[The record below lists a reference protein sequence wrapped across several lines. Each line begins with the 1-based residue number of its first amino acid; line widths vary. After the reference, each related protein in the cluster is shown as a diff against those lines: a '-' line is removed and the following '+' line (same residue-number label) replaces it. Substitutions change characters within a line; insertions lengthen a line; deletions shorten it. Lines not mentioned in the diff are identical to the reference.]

1 MQKTGFAL
9 FAFMFLLSVIFV
21 SSQVQAAQISEK
33 VLEDLES
40 NDQTRVLIVL
50 ESGISKTEFF
60 NLANSVDS
68 ENKDVFFPYVIS
80 AELAKSEIISLAK
93 DNRISRIELD
103 YQFEANLQDSVGIV
117 GAVDSWEKNV
127 NSIPLDGTGETVC
140 VVDTGIDFTH
150 PDISSK
156 NVLGCNL
163 DCVYGDSEG
172 HCNYNCTETDLNG
185 HGTHVAGIAGASGG
199 ITGIGRG
206 VNLIGAKVFEGNS
219 SSSGSIVPMLRAM
232 DWCTK
237 NSDDYNISVISMS
250 IGTDG
255 TFTDYC
261 DYFSPITS
269 QIVNAAVAKNISVVV
284 SSGNGGSNTGISL
297 PACMQNAIAV
307 SATFKNDD
315 VWSGSNYN
323 ALVKLFA
330 PGVGINST
338 TIGPNRYSIR
348 TGTSAST
355 PMVSA
360 SIAILNQYMD
370 SLSLPVWEP
379 KDFENLLYENGN
391 QFTIDGYNFTR
402 LNVNDALLSIDYL
415 VPEVSLVSPV
425 DDSRIISRN
434 PPINVE
440 FVCNTADWQ
449 LSELTLKVFD
459 EFGNLVFT
467 ETKSVE
473 GIFSEGHFFVD
484 LGIGT
489 YDWHCES
496 VDTKGNEGVSQ
507 SYNLTISR
515 FGTSGSL
522 NRLVPWNI
530 TKYP

>member
-9 FAFMFLLSVIFV
+9 FAFMFLLSVALV
-21 SSQVQAAQISEK
+21 SSQAQAAQISEK
-33 VLEDLES
+33 VLEDLGS
-40 NDQTRVLIVL
+40 NGQTRVLIVF
-50 ESGISKTEFF
+50 EPGISKVEFF
-60 NLANSVDS
+60 DIANNVGSGT
-68 ENKDVFFPYVIS
+68 KDVFFPYVIS
-80 AELAKSEIISLAK
+80 AELERSKIISLAK

-103 YQFEANLQDSVGIV
+103 YQFEANLQDSVEIV

-127 NSIPLDGTGETVC
+127 NSISLDGTGETVC

-172 HCNYNCTETDLNG
+172 HCTYNCTETDLNG
-185 HGTHVAGIAGASGG
+185 HGTHVAGIAGAYGG

-206 VNLIGAKVFEGNS
+206 VGLIGAKVFEGNS
-219 SSSGSIVPMLRAM
+219 SSGGMLPVLRAL
-232 DWCTK
+232 DWCTQ
-237 NSDDYNISVISMS
+237 NSDAYNISVISMS
-250 IGTDG
+250 LGSDG

-261 DYFSPITS
+261 DSFSTPTS
-269 QIVNAAVAKNISVVV
+269 QLVNAAVAKNISVVV
-284 SSGNGGSNTGISL
+284 SSGNGGSNTGISF
-297 PACMQNAIAV
+297 PACLQNAIPV
-307 SATFKNDD
+307 SATFKDD
-315 VWSGSNYN
+315 SMWSGSNYN
-323 ALVKLFA
+323 SLVKLFA

-338 TIGPNRYSIR
+338 TIGFNGYSIR
-348 TGTSAST
+348 TGTSASA

-370 SLSLPVWEP
+370 SLSLPAWNP
-379 KDFENLLYENGN
+379 KDFENLLYENGK

-425 DDSRIISRN
+425 DESRIIARN
-434 PPINVE
+434 PPVNVE

-459 EFGNLVFT
+459 DLGNEVFT
-467 ETKSVE
+467 ETRSAE
-473 GIFSEGHFFVD
+473 GTFSEEHFFTD
-484 LGIGT
+484 LGVGS
-489 YDWHCES
+489 YNWYCKS

-515 FGTSGSL
+515 FGTSGSF
-522 NRLVPWNI
+522 NSLVPRNI
-530 TKYP
+530 TRYP